1 MQTAA
6 WDAYAR
12 SRPDRREANAKG
24 ETTWFNWTQ
33 YPDHGPG
40 SEVLDLPTEG
50 NGRVLDL
57 GCGKGGNAAHL
68 AGSGHRVTGVDL
80 SGVQLSA
87 ARRRWCDR
95 PRLELLQKSA
105 AQYLHESDEE
115 FDAIYSVFGALW
127 FTDPAVLLPAARR
140 RLRPGGVLAFSQR
153 PPVDGCYGPQAAHID
168 RGPDHDPYVLRR
180 WDHSP
185 GTWQTMLT
193 HAGFPHTTATVLP
206 APPGPQQ
213 TGTLLVTAR

>member
-87 ARRRWCDR
+87 AAAV
-95 PRLELLQKSA
+95 PR
-105 AQYLHESDEE
+105 
-115 FDAIYSVFGALW
+115 VPR
-127 FTDPAVLLPAARR
+127 TP
-140 RLRPGGVLAFSQR
+140 
-153 PPVDGCYGPQAAHID
+153 
-168 RGPDHDPYVLRR
+168 
-180 WDHSP
+180 
-185 GTWQTMLT
+185 T
-193 HAGFPHTTATVLP
+193 P
-206 APPGPQQ
+206 APS
-213 TGTLLVTAR
+213 TAASP